1 MVCIMNKNNN
11 YVNLNIEL
19 PKPVV
24 HAIGLLESAGFEAWV
39 VGGAVRDAMIIAR
52 MQVENLES
60 AEQDHAEEGP
70 SDWDLTTDALPDEM
84 PSLVICTFVWTD
96 YHRIAFIQSY
106 CF

>member
-39 VGGAVRDAMIIAR
+39 VGGAVRDALLIAG
-52 MQVENLES
+52 MQEGSEDAAS
-60 AEQDHAEEGP
+60 QDRAEEGP
-70 SDWDLTTDALPDEM
+70 SDWDLTTNALPEQM
-84 PSLVICTFVWTD
+84 
-96 YHRIAFIQSY
+96 Q
-106 CF
+106 